1 MKNWLYIP
9 FLVLMAFTYTRAVEN
24 LKSEEAFTSMTR
36 APASVPEKIQEEED
50 CISPAKYNPH
60 SINKKCEL

>member
-9 FLVLMAFTYTRAVEN
+9 FLVLMAITYTRAVEN

-36 APASVPEKIQEEED
+36 APASVPEKVEED
-50 CISPAKYNPH
+50 CIGPASYNPH
-60 SINKKCEL
+60 YIIKKCEL